1 MRFERTVLGSLLK
14 AVPRGQF
21 ARLVAAHGSDR
32 RVRQLSSWNQLVAL
46 LAAQLG
52 GCRSLREIEAV
63 LASQAGAAY
72 HLGMGRVCRSTLAVA
87 NQKRPAAP
95 FEALFFC
102 LVERLAERMPPAVH
116 REVVRLINSSSITL
130 SLTFCAWARFSA
142 DYGAVKLHLLYDPGA
157 GDCQNFR
164 VRAMG

>member
-52 GCRSLREIEAV
+52 GCRSLR
-63 LASQAGAAY
+63 
-72 HLGMGRVCRSTLAVA
+72 
-87 NQKRPAAP
+87 
-95 FEALFFC
+95 
-102 LVERLAERMPPAVH
+102 
-116 REVVRLINSSSITL
+116 
-130 SLTFCAWARFSA
+130 
-142 DYGAVKLHLLYDPGA
+142 
-157 GDCQNFR
+157 
-164 VRAMG
+164 